1 MSEGLV
7 QAAYIIA
14 ALLFIMSLAG
24 LSKHETAKAGCWYGI
39 VGMTLLLLQ
48 PFSARNLKAHY
59 GSSLR

>member
-24 LSKHETAKAGCWYGI
+24 LSKHETAKAGCWCLPPRLPQRL
-39 VGMTLLLLQ
+39 MHQ
-48 PFSARNLKAHY
+48 
-59 GSSLR
+59 

>member
-24 LSKHETAKAGCWYGI
+24 LSKHETAKAGCWYDHC
-39 VGMTLLLLQ
+39 
-48 PFSARNLKAHY
+48 PYRNHFGA
-59 GSSLR
+59 SF

>member
-7 QAAYIIA
+7 QAAHIIA

-39 VGMTLLLLQ
+39 VGMTIALCCNHFR
-48 PFSARNLKAHY
+48 PAI
-59 GSSLR
+59 

>member
-39 VGMTLLLLQ
+39 VGMTTC
-48 PFSARNLKAHY
+48 PCCNHFRPTI
-59 GSSLR
+59 

>member
-24 LSKHETAKAGCWYGI
+24 LSKHERQKPV
-39 VGMTLLLLQ
+39 VGMVL
-48 PFSARNLKAHY
+48 SV
-59 GSSLR
+59 